1 MSVQATQR
9 GGVRARPGRAVRAIV
24 LLREGAFAV
33 SALDGRGAIRP
44 LTSLPHYVEALLG
57 PAQAADA
64 SPGGVLGE
72 ARSYAQHLQTLQFC
86 LNELIPLLR
95 SSGEASRQCGEG
107 SRTLPIEKF
116 RRLERR
122 ALALLPHLH
131 AQRPPLGTPETLA
144 RLVGAPCVILGRT
157 VIPLSPVA
165 AAMRPASSVVVGGE
179 CYALRSENARPFP
192 ELLRDLRRTRE
203 RRVLESIGN
212 RPELTRMASE
222 FLGEVRPILEE
233 CDPQNR
239 GSYQI
244 FHSDGDHQLQHSRGH
259 WHLVRGPVAIRMR
272 AQSIFVGLH
281 LFGSGRR
288 DWLGVAP
295 RPGAAQG
302 DFWTPSGD
310 PIRRGICV
318 GDPRQYRRLLSSQFS
333 NAEAVVEWLDAGV
346 ILITGRSEWHR
357 RLRAG
362 GKEILRDPRIASLQ
376 RPRR

>member
-95 SSGEASRQCGEG
+95 SSGEASRECGEG

-165 AAMRPASSVVVGGE
+165 AATRPVSSVVVGGE

-259 WHLVRGPVAIRMR
+259 WNLVRGPVAIRMR